1 MAYHD
6 ITNPVFNDQLRKYEI
21 TDPVHADVYNAVE
34 HQLINN
40 DVALKGKIEEVGEF
54 ATPPEVK
61 VVIDDTIPDIP
72 SGGGDI
78 PEEDFATDEEVQ
90 EVIDDIW

>member
-6 ITNPVFNDQLRKYEI
+6 ITDPVFNDQLRMYET
-21 TDPVHADVYNAVE
+21 TDPVHADVYNAVD

-40 DVALKGKIEEVGEF
+40 DVALKQQLEEVGEF
-54 ATPPEVK
+54 ATPAEVK
-61 VVIDDTIPDIP
+61 VVIDDAIPDTP
-72 SGGGDI
+72 SGGGI